1 MAEQRRKLVRLAVLE
16 ELRVSYG
23 IKVKSGSCMEVAKQ
37 PGAVATE
44 SKIFGIPFHELPQS
58 LVPEYGY
65 IPSFLVDTCEYLEE
79 HIHTEGLFRK
89 SGSLVRLK
97 ALKGKLDQGE
107 NCLSAALPCD
117 VAGLLKQFFRE
128 LPEPILPP
136 HLQEGL
142 FKAQQLGNEKKTA
155 TVLLSCLMADGT
167 IEALRYFFSFLRSVS
182 LRSNE
187 NRMDSSNLAVIFA
200 PNLLHSNENEKMSA
214 STEKKI
220 RLQAA
225 VVQTLIDHAAEIGQV
240 PEFILE
246 KLPAMLGVDAFQSTP
261 SLWGHEGGENESPS
275 ECKKRRHRSVGVL
288 SSVTPVVLTPS
299 TKRKLPPD
307 CSQGLSSKK
316 RRSFK
321 HSFAFELLPSS
332 IFNSSS
338 TPASVQFEASPS
350 VSLESSQTS
359 LSPSTGGENHLPSTG
374 NRRSKRHASKKLYR
388 AESGKTGCFS
398 PKISRKEMVRRS
410 LRLKFGL
417 GKSNREMNIVSGCA
431 VGNRLENIGRRLASQ
446 QGLESRI
453 ECGKRGVLFSPCINE
468 KFPKKGSKNVS
479 KSEENLLTPKCHD
492 KVVHRMSW
500 NSATVMHPQAINKNE
515 GVLPGHPETGA
526 VFSESVLMFGKPAVV
541 PDEFK
546 STTVSKQDNSL
557 ELLLCEAESDSTA
570 ETLLKVKQAFSV
582 SGSSHNLTG
591 GTKSSF
597 LDVAGKT
604 LCLTG
609 LSPEKELL
617 AEKISE
623 NLASTKSG
631 ELPYQFNQSYAIDKQ
646 QSKKDEMKVL
656 EKRNF
661 KTSIEIELQVPKP
674 DIKNVTELPVPQ
686 VLAREDKLTIQ
697 SSSSKDGLNK
707 LNSSGREEEIELTY
721 SQAAENCMVECFN
734 SAEDTAKLCVSGQLP
749 TSQLP
754 RSQNEVGNQYVQAEN
769 SGKTLTKISA
779 VSDHIQWFNKLSLN
793 DPSSASKTKP
803 PLKFQRTPV
812 RQSVRRINSLLE
824 ANRWPVSSQQF
835 KTGDVGS
842 PLVKSSSYDSVLSS
856 CTEKPSKN
864 SMTWLLRSESM
875 YDEVSVAH
883 KQLDLTS
890 KSCRRPLNPLDKPDV
905 SVRTTGI
912 HEQKATV
919 HPSKSVLEDLTNH
932 ETVKSSLKVNA
943 NISITA
949 SRRGKIKVTTRMT
962 TSLFYNMIF
971 LLAFGLASAFSHSP
985 RTPDRVSEADIQ
997 RLLHGVME
1005 QLGIARPRVEYPA
1018 HQAMNLVGPQSIEG
1032 GAHEGLQHLGP
1043 YGNIP
1048 NIVAELTGDNVPKD
1062 FSEDQGYPDPPNP
1075 CPIGKTVDDGCL
1087 ENTPDTAEFSK
1098 EYQLHQHL
1106 FDPEHDYPNMGKW
1119 SKNLLF
1125 EKINGGPKRRKRSV
1139 NPYLQG
1145 QRLDN
1150 VVAKKSVPHFSD
1162 EEKSPE

>member
-1 MAEQRRKLVRLAVLE
+1 MAEQGRRLVRLAVLE
-16 ELRVSYG
+16 ELRASYG
-23 IKVKSGSCMEVAKQ
+23 IKVKSGSCLAVAKQ
-37 PGAVATE
+37 PGAAAAE
-44 SKIFGIPFHELPQS
+44 GKIFGISFHALPQS

-79 HIHTEGLFRK
+79 HLHTEGLFRK

-97 ALKGKLDQGE
+97 ALKSKLDQGE

-155 TVLLSCLMADGT
+155 TVLLSCLMADRT
-167 IEALRYFFSFLRSVS
+167 IEALRYFFNFLRTVS

-240 PEFILE
+240 PGFILE
-246 KLPAMLGVDAFQSTP
+246 KIPAMLGVDAFQSTP
-261 SLWGHEGGENESPS
+261 SLWGHEDSENESPS
-275 ECKKRRHRSVGVL
+275 QCKKRRHRSVGVF

-299 TKRKLPPD
+299 TKRKLPTD

-338 TPASVQFEASPS
+338 TPASVQFEASPC

-359 LSPSTGGENHLPSTG
+359 LSPSTGGENHLSSTG

-417 GKSNREMNIVSGCA
+417 GKSSREMNIVSGCA
-431 VGNRLENIGRRLASQ
+431 VGNRSENIGRRLASQ
-446 QGLESRI
+446 QGLENRV
-453 ECGKRGVLFSPCINE
+453 EYAKRDVLFSPCVNE

-479 KSEENLLTPKCHD
+479 KSEENLLTPKCHN

-500 NSATVMHPQAINKNE
+500 NSPTVTDSHVISRNE
-515 GVLPGHPETGA
+515 GILPGHPATGIGS
-526 VFSESVLMFGKPAVV
+526 SESLSIFGKPPVV

-546 STTVSKQDNSL
+546 STTVSKQDKSL
-557 ELLLCEAESDSTA
+557 ELLLCEEESNSTA
-570 ETLLKVKQAFSV
+570 ETLLKVKQAFSA
-582 SGSSHNLTG
+582 SGSNLHNLIG
-591 GTKSSF
+591 DRKSSF
-597 LDVAGKT
+597 SDVAGETLNET
-604 LCLTG
+604 LCLTE

-617 AEKISE
+617 AEEVSE
-623 NLASTKSG
+623 NLANTKSRV
-631 ELPYQFNQSYAIDKQ
+631 LLHQFNQSYAIDKQ
-646 QSKKDEMKVL
+646 QSKKDEIQVL

-661 KTSIEIELQVPKP
+661 KTSIEIELEVPKP

-686 VLAREDKLTIQ
+686 VLAREDKLTVQ
-697 SSSSKDGLNK
+697 NRSSKDDLNK
-707 LNSSGREEEIELTY
+707 LDSFGRKEEIELTH
-721 SQAAENCMVECFN
+721 SQIAENCMVKCCNLE
-734 SAEDTAKLCVSGQLP
+734 EDTTKLPVAGELPTLQLP
-749 TSQLP
+749 KSQK
-754 RSQNEVGNQYVQAEN
+754 EVGNQYLQAEN
-769 SGKTLTKISA
+769 SDKTLTEISTISDHGK

-812 RQSVRRINSLLE
+812 RQSVRRMNSLLE
-824 ANRWPVSSQQF
+824 ANRRSVSSQLL
-835 KTGDVGS
+835 KADVGS
-842 PLVKSSSYDSVLSS
+842 PLVKSLSYDSALVS

-864 SMTWLLRSESM
+864 SVALPLRNERT
-875 YDEVSVAH
+875 YDQVSISH

-890 KSCRRPLNPLDKPDV
+890 KSCCRPLNPSDKPDV
-905 SVRTTGI
+905 SVRTGI
-912 HEQKATV
+912 HEQV
-919 HPSKSVLEDLTNH
+919 RPSKSVLEDLTNH
-932 ETVKSSLKVNA
+932 ETVKSSLKANA
-943 NISITA
+943 NI
-949 SRRGKIKVTTRMT
+949 
-962 TSLFYNMIF
+962 
-971 LLAFGLASAFSHSP
+971 
-985 RTPDRVSEADIQ
+985 
-997 RLLHGVME
+997 
-1005 QLGIARPRVEYPA
+1005 
-1018 HQAMNLVGPQSIEG
+1018 
-1032 GAHEGLQHLGP
+1032 
-1043 YGNIP
+1043 NIP
-1048 NIVAELTGDNVPKD
+1048 GAAP
-1062 FSEDQGYPDPPNP
+1062 
-1075 CPIGKTVDDGCL
+1075 
-1087 ENTPDTAEFSK
+1087 
-1098 EYQLHQHL
+1098 
-1106 FDPEHDYPNMGKW
+1106 
-1119 SKNLLF
+1119 
-1125 EKINGGPKRRKRSV
+1125 
-1139 NPYLQG
+1139 
-1145 QRLDN
+1145 
-1150 VVAKKSVPHFSD
+1150 
-1162 EEKSPE
+1162 EKSTITRSAPGKERVRYRGSPKNPISKVKLLPTAKPVDL

>member
-1 MAEQRRKLVRLAVLE
+1 
-16 ELRVSYG
+16 G
-23 IKVKSGSCMEVAKQ
+23 
-37 PGAVATE
+37 
-44 SKIFGIPFHELPQS
+44 KIFGISFHALPQS

-65 IPSFLVDTCEYLEE
+65 IPSFLVDSCEYLEE

-97 ALKGKLDQGE
+97 ALKSKLDQGE

-155 TVLLSCLMADGT
+155 TVLLSCLMADRT
-167 IEALRYFFSFLRSVS
+167 IEALRYFFNFLRTVS

-246 KLPAMLGVDAFQSTP
+246 KIPAMLGVDAFQSTP
-261 SLWGHEGGENESPS
+261 SLWGHEDSENESPS

-299 TKRKLPPD
+299 TKRKLPAD
-307 CSQGLSSKK
+307 CSQGMSSKK

-338 TPASVQFEASPS
+338 TPASVQFEASPC

-359 LSPSTGGENHLPSTG
+359 LSPSTGGENHLSSTG

-431 VGNRLENIGRRLASQ
+431 VGNRSENIGRRLASQ
-446 QGLESRI
+446 QGLESRT
-453 ECGKRGVLFSPCINE
+453 ECPKRDVLFSPCVNE
-468 KFPKKGSKNVS
+468 KFLKKGSKNVS
-479 KSEENLLTPKCHD
+479 KSEENFLTPKCHD

-500 NSATVMHPQAINKNE
+500 NSPTVTDSQAISRNE
-515 GVLPGHPETGA
+515 GILPGHPETGISS
-526 VFSESVLMFGKPAVV
+526 SEPVLVFGKPPVV

-557 ELLLCEAESDSTA
+557 ELFLCEDESTSTA
-570 ETLLKVKQAFSV
+570 ETLLKVKQAFSA
-582 SGSSHNLTG
+582 SGSNRHNLIG
-591 GTKSSF
+591 DTKSSF
-597 LDVAGKT
+597 SDIAGETLNET

-609 LSPEKELL
+609 LSLEKELS
-617 AEKISE
+617 AQEVSE
-623 NLASTKSG
+623 NLANTKSR
-631 ELPYQFNQSYAIDKQ
+631 ELLHQFNQSYAIDKQ
-646 QSKKDEMKVL
+646 QSKKDEIKVM

-686 VLAREDKLTIQ
+686 VLAREDKLTVQ
-697 SSSSKDGLNK
+697 NSSSKDDLNK
-707 LNSSGREEEIELTY
+707 LDSFGRKEGTELKHSHT
-721 SQAAENCMVECFN
+721 AENCMVKCCNLE
-734 SAEDTAKLCVSGQLP
+734 EDATKLSVAGQLP

-754 RSQNEVGNQYVQAEN
+754 KSQNEVGNQYLQAE
-769 SGKTLTKISA
+769 SSDKTLTKTSTVSDRGK
-779 VSDHIQWFNKLSLN
+779 VSDHILWFNKLSLN

-812 RQSVRRINSLLE
+812 RQSVRRMNSLLE
-824 ANRWPVSSQQF
+824 ANRRSVSSQLLQAS
-835 KTGDVGS
+835 DVGS
-842 PLVKSSSYDSVLSS
+842 PLVKSLSYDSALFS

-864 SMTWLLRSESM
+864 SVALPLKRESM
-875 YDEVSVAH
+875 CDQVSLSH

-890 KSCRRPLNPLDKPDV
+890 KSCCRPLNPSDKPDV
-905 SVRTTGI
+905 SVRTAGI
-912 HEQKATV
+912 HEQKVTV

-932 ETVKSSLKVNA
+932 ETVKSSLRVNA
-943 NISITA
+943 NT
-949 SRRGKIKVTTRMT
+949 
-962 TSLFYNMIF
+962 
-971 LLAFGLASAFSHSP
+971 
-985 RTPDRVSEADIQ
+985 
-997 RLLHGVME
+997 
-1005 QLGIARPRVEYPA
+1005 
-1018 HQAMNLVGPQSIEG
+1018 
-1032 GAHEGLQHLGP
+1032 
-1043 YGNIP
+1043 NIP
-1048 NIVAELTGDNVPKD
+1048 GAAP
-1062 FSEDQGYPDPPNP
+1062 
-1075 CPIGKTVDDGCL
+1075 
-1087 ENTPDTAEFSK
+1087 
-1098 EYQLHQHL
+1098 
-1106 FDPEHDYPNMGKW
+1106 
-1119 SKNLLF
+1119 
-1125 EKINGGPKRRKRSV
+1125 
-1139 NPYLQG
+1139 
-1145 QRLDN
+1145 
-1150 VVAKKSVPHFSD
+1150 
-1162 EEKSPE
+1162 EKSTIRRSAPGKERVRYRGSPKNPISKVKLLPTAKPVDL

>member
-1 MAEQRRKLVRLAVLE
+1 MAEQRRRLVRLAVRE
-16 ELRVSYG
+16 ELRASYG
-23 IKVKSGSCMEVAKQ
+23 IKVKSGSCQAAAAGAAKQ
-37 PGAVATE
+37 AGAAAAE
-44 SKIFGIPFHELPQS
+44 GKIFGISFHALPQS

-79 HIHTEGLFRK
+79 HVHTEGLFRK

-97 ALKGKLDQGE
+97 ALKSKLDQGE

-142 FKAQQLGNEKKTA
+142 FKAQELGNEKKTA
-155 TVLLSCLMADGT
+155 TVLLSCLMADRT
-167 IEALRYFFSFLRSVS
+167 IEALRYFFNFLRTVS
-182 LRSNE
+182 LRSVE

-246 KLPAMLGVDAFQSTP
+246 KIPAMLGVDAFQCTP
-261 SLWGHEGGENESPS
+261 SLWGHEDSENESPS

-299 TKRKLPPD
+299 TKRKLPTD

-338 TPASVQFEASPS
+338 TPASVQFEASPC

-359 LSPSTGGENHLPSTG
+359 LSPSTGGENHLSSTG
-374 NRRSKRHASKKLYR
+374 NRRSKRHANKKLYR

-431 VGNRLENIGRRLASQ
+431 VGNRSENIGRRLASQ
-446 QGLESRI
+446 QGLESRT
-453 ECGKRGVLFSPCINE
+453 ECAKRGELFSPCVNE

-479 KSEENLLTPKCHD
+479 KSEENLLSPKRHD

-500 NSATVMHPQAINKNE
+500 NSPTVMDSQAISRNE
-515 GVLPGHPETGA
+515 RILPGHPEIGTGS
-526 VFSESVLMFGKPAVV
+526 SESVLVFGKPPVV
-541 PDEFK
+541 PHEFK
-546 STTVSKQDNSL
+546 SNTVSKQDNSL
-557 ELLLCEAESDSTA
+557 ELSLCEEESNSTA
-570 ETLLKVKQAFSV
+570 ETLLKVKQAFSA
-582 SGSSHNLTG
+582 SGSNLHNLIG
-591 GTKSSF
+591 DTKSSF
-597 LDVAGKT
+597 SDVAGETLNET

-617 AEKISE
+617 AEVVSE
-623 NLASTKSG
+623 NLAITKSRDM
-631 ELPYQFNQSYAIDKQ
+631 LHQFNQSYAVDKQ
-646 QSKKDEMKVL
+646 QSKKDEIKVL

-674 DIKNVTELPVPQ
+674 EIKNVTELPVPH
-686 VLAREDKLTIQ
+686 VLAKEDKLTVQ
-697 SSSSKDGLNK
+697 SSSSKDDLSK
-707 LNSSGREEEIELTY
+707 LDSFGRKEEIELTH
-721 SQAAENCMVECFN
+721 SQTAENGMVKCCNLE
-734 SAEDTAKLCVSGQLP
+734 EDTAELSVARQLP
-749 TSQLP
+749 TTSWLP
-754 RSQNEVGNQYVQAEN
+754 KSQNEVGNQYLRAEN
-769 SGKTLTKISA
+769 SAETLTKTSTVSDHGK

-824 ANRWPVSSQQF
+824 ANRRSVSSQLL
-835 KTGDVGS
+835 KASDVGS
-842 PLVKSSSYDSVLSS
+842 PLVKSLSYDSALFS

-864 SMTWLLRSESM
+864 SVALPLRSEST
-875 YDEVSVAH
+875 YDQVSISH

-890 KSCRRPLNPLDKPDV
+890 KSCCRLLNPADKPDV
-905 SVRTTGI
+905 SVRTAGI

-943 NISITA
+943 NIHI
-949 SRRGKIKVTTRMT
+949 
-962 TSLFYNMIF
+962 
-971 LLAFGLASAFSHSP
+971 P
-985 RTPDRVSEADIQ
+985 
-997 RLLHGVME
+997 
-1005 QLGIARPRVEYPA
+1005 
-1018 HQAMNLVGPQSIEG
+1018 
-1032 GAHEGLQHLGP
+1032 GAAP
-1043 YGNIP
+1043 
-1048 NIVAELTGDNVPKD
+1048 
-1062 FSEDQGYPDPPNP
+1062 
-1075 CPIGKTVDDGCL
+1075 
-1087 ENTPDTAEFSK
+1087 
-1098 EYQLHQHL
+1098 
-1106 FDPEHDYPNMGKW
+1106 
-1119 SKNLLF
+1119 
-1125 EKINGGPKRRKRSV
+1125 
-1139 NPYLQG
+1139 
-1145 QRLDN
+1145 
-1150 VVAKKSVPHFSD
+1150 
-1162 EEKSPE
+1162 EKSTVTRSASGKERVRYRGSPKNPISKVKLLPTAKPVDL